1 MAKKPKAP
9 AKKKAKP
16 GPKAEVL
23 KLEGDWKHNI
33 AKSFQTVKKA
43 TGKA

>member
-1 MAKKPKAP
+1 MASK

-23 KLEGDWKHNI
+23 KLEGDWKENI
-33 AKSFQTVKKA
+33 RKSMQAKK
-43 TGKA
+43 

>member
-1 MAKKPKAP
+1 MAAKTPKP

-23 KLEGDWKHNI
+23 KLEGDWKDNI
-33 AKSFQTVKKA
+33 RKSMQASKPK
-43 TGKA
+43 G